1 MTRKILLAAFAAAS
15 MSAFTV
21 SGEDRLP
28 GKSSFDIDTEN
39 LYELFRDPA
48 PQYRPYARWWWN
60 GLRLAVRR
68 GVPSAGAPASD
79 AYSGDPEGGRRQ

>member
-15 MSAFTV
+15 MSAFPV

-39 LYELFRDPA
+39 LYELSCSGIP
-48 PQYRPYARWWWN
+48 P
-60 GLRLAVRR
+60 GSTVRMQD
-68 GVPSAGAPASD
+68 GGGTGSAWMKMRS
-79 AYSGDPEGGRRQ
+79 SGSLTS